1 MRQIIFKNEIKEL
14 ISKMTLKEKVG
25 QLNQRLYGWQL
36 YEKTENG
43 YELTDIFKNE
53 VKRWGGIGAI
63 YGIFRADPWSQVNF
77 ENGIPKEDCK
87 TIINMIQEYITEN
100 TRLKIPVLF
109 TEECPHGHQAL
120 DGEMFPCNIGIGS
133 TWNTN
138 LVKAMASSI
147 SDELSKKGANLALV
161 STLDVLRDPRWGR
174 SEECFSEDP
183 FLCSKY
189 TESIV
194 EGYQKNNFENGVGV
208 VLKHLCA
215 QGGAVGGHNSGAANI
230 GERELR
236 EIFLPPVEAGAKS
249 GAIGV
254 MAAYNEIDGI
264 PCHANRKLL
273 TDTLR
278 EEYGF
283 DGIVM
288 ADGCALDRLLIM
300 TRNEEKACKLA
311 IDAGVDLS
319 LWDEIYPHLDSA
331 VEKGIVDESDIDLA
345 VSRILEVKFKL
356 GLFENRG
363 SSKSEVSSEAEYN
376 TISKVALND
385 EINLKEERNST
396 SDLNTQVAR
405 ESIILLKNEN
415 ILPLNMKKKKIA
427 VIGPNANNVYNQ
439 LGDYTSPQRPGD
451 VITVLDGIKSIVN
464 EEIEINYAKGC
475 GIINK
480 DKSGFEEAINLA
492 KKSDYAVVIIGGS
505 SSRESEEVRFENNGA
520 AIVEEGKLD
529 VNCGENLDKASLD
542 LDGVQAE
549 LVKEI
554 KNTGT
559 KVIVVL
565 IQGRPHSIENI
576 KDYTD
581 AILCAWY
588 PGKMGGK
595 AVAETIFGLNNPSG
609 KLAVSIP
616 VSSMQLP
623 CYYNGKDSGAK
634 VDYLDMKGV
643 AAYPFGFG
651 LSYSKFKYSNL
662 RFDCESISIEE
673 LKEGKEITVTVDIEN
688 ISDID
693 GLEVV
698 QLYTIDM
705 ESTVTRRFKELKG
718 FNKVFIKSKDKIAV
732 DIKISKKE
740 LSIWDSSLQSSVEEG
755 EVKILV
761 GDGSEQCL
769 EKTLIISG

>member
-1 MRQIIFKNEIKEL
+1 MIQRNYKNEIRKL
-14 ISKMTLKEKVG
+14 IDKMTLREKVG
-25 QLNQRLYGWQL
+25 QLNQRLYGWQI
-36 YEKTENG
+36 YKKTEDG
-43 YELTDIFKNE
+43 YELTDIFKDE
-53 VKRWGGIGAI
+53 VKRWGGVGAI
-63 YGIFRADPWSQVNF
+63 YGIFRADPWSKVNF
-77 ENGIPKEDCK
+77 ENGIAKEDCK
-87 TIINMIQEYITEN
+87 TVINMIQDYIKEN

-109 TEECPHGHQAL
+109 SEECPHGHQSL

-133 TWNTN
+133 TWNTK

-174 SEECFSEDP
+174 AEECFSEDP

-189 TESIV
+189 TEAIV
-194 EGYQKNNFENGVGV
+194 EGYQRNNFANGVGV

-215 QGGAVGGHNSGAANI
+215 QGAAVGGHNSGAANI

-278 EEYGF
+278 GEYGF
-283 DGIVM
+283 NGIVM

-319 LWDEIYPHLDSA
+319 LWDEIYPYLDSA
-331 VEKGIVDESDIDLA
+331 VEKGIVDEKDINLA
-345 VSRILEVKFKL
+345 LERILEVKFKL
-356 GLFENRG
+356 GLFDNDGRLEYKIYSESEKNIISELG
-363 SSKSEVSSEAEYN
+363 LSDEVNLKEKNISKSE
-376 TISKVALND
+376 LN
-385 EINLKEERNST
+385 I
-396 SDLNTQVAR
+396 QVAR
-405 ESIILLKNEN
+405 ESLILLKNEN

-427 VIGPNANNVYNQ
+427 VIGPNAHNVYNQ
-439 LGDYTSPQRPGD
+439 LGDYTSPQREKD

-464 EEIEINYAKGC
+464 EDIEVNYAKGC

-480 DKSGFEEAINLA
+480 DRSGFYEAINLA
-492 KKSDYAVVIIGGS
+492 KESDYTIVVIGGS
-505 SSRESEEVRFENNGA
+505 SSRESEEVRFESNGA

-549 LVKEI
+549 LVKDI
-554 KNTGT
+554 KSTGT

-576 KDYTD
+576 KGYTD

-634 VDYLDMKGV
+634 VDYVDMKGV

-662 RFDCESISIEE
+662 RFDCESISIED
-673 LKEGKEITVTVDIEN
+673 LKDGKEVKVTVDIEN

-693 GLEVV
+693 ALEVV
-698 QLYTIDM
+698 QLYIIDI

-718 FNKVFIKSKDKIAV
+718 FNKVFIKAKDKTAV

-740 LSIWDSSLQSSVEEG
+740 LSIWDSSLQSSIEEG

-761 GDGSEQCL
+761 GGNSEQCL
-769 EKTLIISG
+769 EKTLIITG

>member
-77 ENGIPKEDCK
+77 ENGIAKEDCK
-87 TIINMIQEYITEN
+87 TVIDMIQEYIKEN
-100 TRLKIPVLF
+100 TRMKIPVLF

-133 TWNTN
+133 TWNIS
-138 LVKAMASSI
+138 LVKTVASSI
-147 SDELSKKGANLALV
+147 SDEISKKGANLALV

-174 SEECFSEDP
+174 AEECFSEDP

-189 TESIV
+189 TEAIV

-215 QGGAVGGHNSGAANI
+215 QGAAVGGHNSGAANI

-236 EIFLPPVEAGAKS
+236 EIFLPPVEAGVKS

-273 TDTLR
+273 TNTLR
-278 EEYGF
+278 DEYGF

-319 LWDEIYPHLDSA
+319 LWDEIYPYLDSA

-363 SSKSEVSSEAEYN
+363 SSESEASSEAEYN

-439 LGDYTSPQRPGD
+439 LGDYTSPQRVGD

-464 EEIEINYAKGC
+464 EQIEINYAKGC

-480 DKSGFEEAINLA
+480 DKSGFDEAINLA
-492 KKSDYAVVIIGGS
+492 KESDYAVVIIGGS

-520 AIVEEGKLD
+520 AIVEEDKLD

-554 KNTGT
+554 KNTGA

-673 LKEGKEITVTVDIEN
+673 LKEGKEVTVTVDIEN

-718 FNKVFIKSKDKIAV
+718 FNKVFIKSKEKIAV

-769 EKTLIISG
+769 EKILIIGG

>member
-1 MRQIIFKNEIKEL
+1 MIEKNYKNEIQEL
-14 ISKMTLKEKVG
+14 INEMTIKEKVG

-43 YELTDIFKNE
+43 YELTEIFKNE

-77 ENGIPKEDCK
+77 DNGIAKEDCK
-87 TIINMIQEYITEN
+87 TVINMIQEYIKEN
-100 TRLKIPVLF
+100 TRMKIPVLF

-138 LVKAMASSI
+138 LVKSVASSI
-147 SDELSKKGANLALV
+147 SDEISKKGANLALV

-174 SEECFSEDP
+174 AEECFSEDP

-215 QGGAVGGHNSGAANI
+215 QGAAVGGHNSGAANI

-249 GAIGV
+249 GAVGV
-254 MAAYNEIDGI
+254 MAAYNEVDGL

-278 EEYGF
+278 GEYGF

-311 IDAGVDLS
+311 IHAGVDLS
-319 LWDEIYPHLDSA
+319 LWDEIYPYLDSA
-331 VEKGIVDESDIDLA
+331 VEKGIVDEKDIDLA
-345 VSRILEVKFKL
+345 VARILEVKFKL
-356 GLFENRG
+356 GLFGNICL
-363 SSKSEVSSEAEYN
+363 SEDK
-376 TISKVALND
+376 ISLCDKNNESTEVDLSDNV
-385 EINLKEERNST
+385 NLKEENIST
-396 SDLNTQVAR
+396 RELNTQIAR
-405 ESIILLKNEN
+405 ESLILLKNEN
-415 ILPLNMKKKKIA
+415 VLPLNMEKKKIA
-427 VIGPNANNVYNQ
+427 VIGPNAHNVYNQ
-439 LGDYTSPQRPGD
+439 LGDYTSPQRSGD
-451 VITVLDGIKSIVN
+451 VITVLDGIKGIVN
-464 EEIEINYAKGC
+464 EEIEVNYAKGC

-480 DKSGFEEAINLA
+480 DESGFDEAINLA
-492 KKSDYAVVIIGGS
+492 KESNYAIVIIGGS
-505 SSRESEEVRFENNGA
+505 SSRKSEEVKFESNGA
-520 AIVEEGKLD
+520 AIIEKGKLD
-529 VNCGENLDKASLD
+529 VNCGENLDKANLD

-576 KDYTD
+576 KEYAD

-616 VSSMQLP
+616 ISSMQLP

-634 VDYLDMKGV
+634 VDYLDMKGI
-643 AAYPFGFG
+643 ASYPFGFG
-651 LSYSKFKYSNL
+651 LSYSEFKYSNL
-662 RFDCESISIEE
+662 RFDYESISIEQ
-673 LKEGKEITVTVDIEN
+673 LKEGKEVTVTVDIEN

-698 QLYTIDM
+698 QLYIIDM

-740 LSIWDSSLQSSVEEG
+740 LSIWDSSLRSSVEEG

-761 GDGSEQCL
+761 GGNSEQCL
-769 EKTLIISG
+769 ERTLIISG

>member
-77 ENGIPKEDCK
+77 ENGISKEDCK

-194 EGYQKNNFENGVGV
+194 KGYQKNNFENGVGV

-215 QGGAVGGHNSGAANI
+215 QGVAVGGHNSGAANI

-236 EIFLPPVEAGAKS
+236 EIFLPPVEAGVKS

-319 LWDEIYPHLDSA
+319 LWDEIYPYLDSA

-363 SSKSEVSSEAEYN
+363 SSESEASSEAEYN

-451 VITVLDGIKSIVN
+451 VITVLEGIKSIVN

-520 AIVEEGKLD
+520 AIVEEDKLD

-554 KNTGT
+554 KNTGA

-718 FNKVFIKSKDKIAV
+718 FNKVFIKSKEKIAV

-769 EKTLIISG
+769 EKILIIGG

>member
-77 ENGIPKEDCK
+77 ENGISKEDCK

-194 EGYQKNNFENGVGV
+194 KGYQKNNFENGVGV

-215 QGGAVGGHNSGAANI
+215 QGVAVGGHNSGAANI

-236 EIFLPPVEAGAKS
+236 EIFLPPVEAGVKS

-319 LWDEIYPHLDSA
+319 LWDEIYPYLDSA

-363 SSKSEVSSEAEYN
+363 SSESEASSEAEYN

-520 AIVEEGKLD
+520 AIVEEDKLD

-554 KNTGT
+554 KNTGA

-588 PGKMGGK
+588 PGKM
-595 AVAETIFGLNNPSG
+595 
-609 KLAVSIP
+609 VS
-616 VSSMQLP
+616 
-623 CYYNGKDSGAK
+623 
-634 VDYLDMKGV
+634 
-643 AAYPFGFG
+643 
-651 LSYSKFKYSNL
+651 
-662 RFDCESISIEE
+662 
-673 LKEGKEITVTVDIEN
+673 
-688 ISDID
+688 
-693 GLEVV
+693 
-698 QLYTIDM
+698 
-705 ESTVTRRFKELKG
+705 
-718 FNKVFIKSKDKIAV
+718 
-732 DIKISKKE
+732 
-740 LSIWDSSLQSSVEEG
+740 
-755 EVKILV
+755 
-761 GDGSEQCL
+761 
-769 EKTLIISG
+769 

>member
-77 ENGIPKEDCK
+77 ENGISKEDCK

-194 EGYQKNNFENGVGV
+194 KGYQKNNFENGVGV

-215 QGGAVGGHNSGAANI
+215 QGVAVGGHNSGAANI

-236 EIFLPPVEAGAKS
+236 EIFLPPVEAGVKS

-319 LWDEIYPHLDSA
+319 LWDEIYPYLDSA

-363 SSKSEVSSEAEYN
+363 SSESEASSEAEYN

-505 SSRESEEVRFENNGA
+505 SSRESEEVR
-520 AIVEEGKLD
+520 L
-529 VNCGENLDKASLD
+529 
-542 LDGVQAE
+542 
-549 LVKEI
+549 
-554 KNTGT
+554 
-559 KVIVVL
+559 
-565 IQGRPHSIENI
+565 
-576 KDYTD
+576 
-581 AILCAWY
+581 
-588 PGKMGGK
+588 
-595 AVAETIFGLNNPSG
+595 
-609 KLAVSIP
+609 
-616 VSSMQLP
+616 
-623 CYYNGKDSGAK
+623 
-634 VDYLDMKGV
+634 
-643 AAYPFGFG
+643 
-651 LSYSKFKYSNL
+651 
-662 RFDCESISIEE
+662 
-673 LKEGKEITVTVDIEN
+673 
-688 ISDID
+688 
-693 GLEVV
+693 
-698 QLYTIDM
+698 
-705 ESTVTRRFKELKG
+705 
-718 FNKVFIKSKDKIAV
+718 
-732 DIKISKKE
+732 
-740 LSIWDSSLQSSVEEG
+740 
-755 EVKILV
+755 
-761 GDGSEQCL
+761 
-769 EKTLIISG
+769 

>member
-77 ENGIPKEDCK
+77 ENGISKEDCK

-194 EGYQKNNFENGVGV
+194 KGYQKNNFENGVGV

-215 QGGAVGGHNSGAANI
+215 QGVAVGGHNSGAANI

-236 EIFLPPVEAGAKS
+236 EIFLPPVEAGVKS

-319 LWDEIYPHLDSA
+319 LWDEIYPYLDSA
-331 VEKGIVDESDIDLA
+331 VEIGIVDESDIDLA

-363 SSKSEVSSEAEYN
+363 SSESEASSEAEYN

-520 AIVEEGKLD
+520 AIVEEDKLD

-554 KNTGT
+554 KNTGA

-718 FNKVFIKSKDKIAV
+718 FNKVFIKSKEKIAV

-769 EKTLIISG
+769 EKILIIGG